1 MVSRLFATATLW
13 DGQVHERD
21 LQTDFLLVIL
31 RDLLPKRPD
40 LRVVLMSATLQ
51 ARIAAVHTPHHYV
64 FFIVLGVVEKSA
76 VLRKGFVFNPSRGR
90 AGSRD
95 GIVAPTHFR

>member
-1 MVSRLFATATLW
+1 M
-13 DGQVHERD
+13 HERD

-51 ARIAAVHTPHHYV
+51 VIKDLCSVDLGSTISRVLLDDLGVDFVRIAMHTTQQRHAFVCSFRHCSLLFCRPNPGGLVHEV
-64 FFIVLGVVEKSA
+64 F
-76 VLRKGFVFNPSRGR
+76 P
-90 AGSRD
+90 
-95 GIVAPTHFR
+95 